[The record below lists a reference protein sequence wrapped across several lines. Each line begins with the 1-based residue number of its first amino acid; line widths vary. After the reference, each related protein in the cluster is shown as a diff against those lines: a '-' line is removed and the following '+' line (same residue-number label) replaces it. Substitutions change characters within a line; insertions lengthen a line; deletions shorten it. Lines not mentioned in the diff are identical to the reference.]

1 MGTRRAEPRRE
12 RFLQKGGLCFSWGH
26 AVSWQSPGAAGGKEM
41 HPPRPPVRVRC
52 CTERGHGGA
61 AQPQPTPPEQSGS
74 EMLLITIFLPPAPTR
89 RSGSPAA
96 ASLGTRKE
104 QHPGAQPHLPPGYQ
118 RAAFSANRGDGG
130 SEEPRCAQALRSP
143 AASQLP
149 VPARTRCHRQSPCS
163 CYNREKKLCRSEQ
176 LNGSQT
182 CSSAAF
188 LRSVF
193 MYLA

>member
-1 MGTRRAEPRRE
+1 MLFLGTRC
-12 RFLQKGGLCFSWGH
+12 LL
-26 AVSWQSPGAAGGKEM
+26 AVPWCCWRKEGDAPSEAAGEGSLLHGEGPRWSRPAPT
-41 HPPRPPVRVRC
+41 HP
-52 CTERGHGGA
+52 H
-61 AQPQPTPPEQSGS
+61 PPEQSGS
-74 EMLLITIFLPPAPTR
+74 ETLLITIFLPPAPTR

-104 QHPGAQPHLPPGYQ
+104 QRPGAQPHLPPGYQ

-130 SEEPRCAQALRSP
+130 SEEPRRAQALRSP
-143 AASQLP
+143 AAGQLP
-149 VPARTRCHRQSPCS
+149 VPGRTRCHRQSPCS